1 MGRVRRDERD
11 TGVPQRDKRGRKWGE
26 MGVKGEKEKHPG
38 FVRHVI
44 MDAESQ
50 TRKGME
56 SKGMTAYWKEGED
69 GGERQERC
77 YGFW

>member
-1 MGRVRRDERD
+1 MGGVWRVVDERD

-26 MGVKGEKEKHPG
+26 MGVKGKKES
-38 FVRHVI
+38 FVCHVI
-44 MDAESQ
+44 MDAESR

-56 SKGMTAYWKEGED
+56 SKGMTACWKEGRD